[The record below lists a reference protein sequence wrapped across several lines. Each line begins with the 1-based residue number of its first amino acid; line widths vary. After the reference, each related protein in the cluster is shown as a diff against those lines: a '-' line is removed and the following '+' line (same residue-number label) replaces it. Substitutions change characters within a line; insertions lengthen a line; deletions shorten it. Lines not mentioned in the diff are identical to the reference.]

1 MLRRIPAGVFA
12 LALLALPACAQ
23 QNAVPSTPG
32 SAAGAS
38 GDRVAP
44 KAATADPNYVIGP
57 QDILD
62 VSVWKEPEV
71 SRSVP
76 VRPDGKISL
85 PLLNDVQAAGLT
97 PAQLTTQI
105 STGLNKFMT
114 NPEVTVIVT
123 QINSQRV
130 YVLGEVTRSGGYIL
144 LPGMT
149 VLQAI
154 SNAGG
159 LTQYANGKKIYVLR
173 TNGAKQ
179 DKLFFNY
186 KQVLEGKKTDENIV
200 LKSGDT
206 VVVP

>member
-1 MLRRIPAGVFA
+1 MLRGMAAGFFG
-12 LALLALPACAQ
+12 LALLAIPACAQ
-23 QNAVPSTPG
+23 QNAVPQTPAP
-32 SAAGAS
+32 AAGAENA
-38 GDRVAP
+38 AP
-44 KAATADPNYVIGP
+44 KSATVDPNYVIGP

-97 PAQLTTQI
+97 PGQLMTQI
-105 STGLNKFMT
+105 TTGLSKYMT
-114 NPEVTVIVT
+114 NPEVTIIVT
-123 QINSQRV
+123 AINSQRV
-130 YVLGEVTRSGGYIL
+130 YILGEVTRPGGYVL

-149 VLQAI
+149 VLQAV

-159 LTQYANGKKIYVLR
+159 LTQFANGKKIYVLR
-173 TNGAKQ
+173 KDGAKQ

-186 KQVLEGKKTDENIV
+186 KEVLSGKHSEQNIT
-200 LKSGDT
+200 LQSGDT